1 MNLLLRL
8 LGILLVFMC
17 MHSAWGD
24 DVTFSSY
31 KECIDEPV
39 FHGRVCTVQANRTAD
54 VGVLLIHGL
63 GGSTDDWKKTIP
75 ALAENFHVVAF
86 DLPGFGKSDKGSQ
99 SYSPTRYARLVQ
111 YLADHYLQNKP
122 YHVVGHSMGGAIAL
136 RYAAQHPLRMQR
148 LVLID
153 PAGILHPQVIT
164 KFQAGSMAVRSSGVY
179 QTRGLIERLS
189 GKLLE
194 QAERLPVSAID
205 IANSALG
212 RDIVLRGGP
221 EKIAA
226 LELAGENFSSAI
238 STVTAP
244 TLLLWGEYDLVAPL
258 RTGKVLAARMKRAR
272 LEIIAYSAHEPML
285 EQPQQVNFL
294 LKNHLLATEQGLA
307 DSYIQAPPSARFTS
321 ERIGSCSG
329 RSDKIFEG
337 DYRSIELNNCSNII
351 IRKARVGQLKVLNSN
366 LSMIDS
372 DILGEDVGLTAEN
385 SDITITNSEISGA
398 IAISALNSRLDLAGA
413 NLKATKAVARGVN
426 SKFVFSV
433 SRAQSPHISGYL
445 HTYKNMMNEEF

>member
-1 MNLLLRL
+1 MNLIMRLFSVLLAY
-8 LGILLVFMC
+8 MC
-17 MHSAWGD
+17 MHSAWGA
-24 DVTFSSY
+24 DVTFPGY
-31 KECIDEPV
+31 QECIDEPV
-39 FHGRVCTVQANRTAD
+39 FHGRVCTVQANRAAE

-63 GGSTDDWKKTIP
+63 GGSTDDWKKTLP
-75 ALAENFHVVAF
+75 ALADNFHVVAF

-111 YLADHYLQNKP
+111 FLADRYLQNKP
-122 YHVVGHSMGGAIAL
+122 YHVVGHSLGGAIAL
-136 RYAAQHPLRMQR
+136 RYAAQRPLRMQR

-153 PAGILHPQVIT
+153 AAGILHPQVIT
-164 KFQAGSMAVRSSGVY
+164 KFQAGSMAVSTSGVY

-212 RDIVLRGGP
+212 RDLVLRGGP

-226 LELAGENFSSAI
+226 LELAGEDFSSAI

-244 TLLLWGEYDLVAPL
+244 TLLLWGEYDLIAPL

-272 LEIIAYSAHEPML
+272 LEVIAYSAHEPML
-285 EQPQQVNFL
+285 EQAQQLNFL
-294 LKNHLLATEQGLA
+294 LKNHLLATEQALA
-307 DSYIQAPPSARFTS
+307 DSYIQAPPSTRLAS

-329 RSDKIFEG
+329 TSGNIFEG
-337 DYRSIELNNCSNII
+337 DYSSIELSDCSNII
-351 IRKARVGQLKVLNSN
+351 IRKARMGQLNVLNSS

-372 DILGEDVGLTAEN
+372 DILGKDVGLAADN
-385 SDITITNSEISGA
+385 ADISITNGEISGA
-398 IAISALNSRLDLAGA
+398 IAISALNSRLDLAGVR
-413 NLKATKAVARGVN
+413 LQATKAVAKGVN

-433 SRAQSPHISGYL
+433 SRAQSPHTSGYL
-445 HTYKNMMNEEF
+445 HTYKNMADEEF

>member
-1 MNLLLRL
+1 
-8 LGILLVFMC
+8 MC
-17 MHSAWGD
+17 MHSAWGAD
-24 DVTFSSY
+24 EIFSSY
-31 KECIDEPV
+31 KECIVEPV
-39 FHGRVCTVQANRTAD
+39 FHGRVCTLQANRAAE

-63 GGSTDDWKKTIP
+63 SGSTDDWKKTIP

-136 RYAAQHPLRMQR
+136 RYAAQRPLRMQR

-153 PAGILHPQVIT
+153 AAGILHPQVIT
-164 KFQAGSMAVRSSGVY
+164 KFQAGSVVVSASGVH

-194 QAERLPVSAID
+194 QAERLPVSGID

-212 RDIVLRGGP
+212 RDLVLRGGS

-226 LELAGENFSSAI
+226 LELAGEDFSSAI
-238 STVTAP
+238 SAVTAP
-244 TLLLWGEYDLVAPL
+244 TLVLWGDHDLIAPL

-272 LEIIAYSAHEPML
+272 LEIITDSGHEPML
-285 EQPQQVNFL
+285 DQPQQLNTL
-294 LKNHLLATEQGLA
+294 LKNHLLATEQALT
-307 DSYIQAPPSARFTS
+307 DSYSLAHHPAQFAS

-329 RSDKIFEG
+329 TSGNIFEG
-337 DYRSIELNNCSNII
+337 DYRSIELRDCSNII
-351 IRKARVGQLKVLNSN
+351 IRKARVAQLKAFNSN
-366 LSMIDS
+366 LNMIDS
-372 DILGEDVGLTAEN
+372 DILGEDIGLTAEN
-385 SDITITNSEISGA
+385 SEITITNGEISGV
-398 IAISALNSRLDLAGA
+398 IAISALNSRLDLAGVHIQ
-413 NLKATKAVARGVN
+413 ATKAIIRGVD
-426 SKFVFSV
+426 SKLVISV
-433 SRAQSPHISGYL
+433 SRVQSPRTSGYL
-445 HTYKNMMNEEF
+445 HTYKNMTGEEF